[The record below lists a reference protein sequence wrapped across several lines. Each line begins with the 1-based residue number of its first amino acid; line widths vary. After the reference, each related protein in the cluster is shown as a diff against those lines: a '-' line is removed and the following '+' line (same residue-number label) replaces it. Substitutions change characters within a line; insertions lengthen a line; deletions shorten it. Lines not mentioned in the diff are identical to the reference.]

1 MTGLRF
7 GGVIV
12 ALIAG
17 LVCVPGALSAP
28 PNDSFDFPAVLSG
41 IEGSFTTTNEE
52 ATKETGEPNH
62 AGDLGGK
69 SVWFSWTAPR
79 SGVLLIDTCDSNFDT
94 LLAVY
99 TGSAVNALSEVD
111 ANDDSDDCGSAS
123 DPRSSLAIDVVSG
136 TEYRIA
142 VDGFGGATGSVVLW
156 FAMTPINDDFA
167 DALQIVGDYGSTV
180 GTLRWA
186 THELPEPL
194 HAGSAG
200 TGSVWYEWSPPGDLR
215 ASIRACAAADTL
227 VAIYVGAEL
236 ASLTQ
241 AAASET
247 PCNTADYVDFDAFA
261 GSTYRIAVDSNE
273 PLDTFTLEWRTTP
286 LLPRNLSSPAIS
298 GSAKTNQVL
307 IASPGTWVHGAAVS
321 YIWYSC
327 PDTSSTAACTAIRHM
342 GPRSEELR
350 VPSSLF
356 GRLIRVQVYA
366 RGPHGVS
373 SAWSAPTSVVT
384 AGPPVNLDAPEIDGE
399 SVVGRRVTATEGAWD
414 LGGGTR
420 VSVTYRWQL
429 CNDRGEN
436 CRDVKGP
443 SADNSYLV
451 TAAARGR
458 LISVEVTMTTNGGST
473 SVFGA
478 ALDLVR
484 RPVRAALCRVPRV
497 VGKTLRAARASLT
510 RSHCRLG
517 KVRRARSARKAGV
530 IFAQTPRPGTR
541 LRAGGKVN
549 VRVSLGR
556 RR

>member
-1 MTGLRF
+1 MRKLRL
-7 GGVIV
+7 GGVIAALVV
-12 ALIAG
+12 A

-28 PNDSFDFPAVLSG
+28 PSNDNFGSPTVLTG
-41 IEGSFTTTNEE
+41 VEGSHTTTNAE

-62 AGDLGGK
+62 AGDLGGT

-79 SGVLLIDTCDSNFDT
+79 GGVLLIDTCDSSFDT

-99 TGSAVNALSEVD
+99 TGTAVNALSQVD
-111 ANDDSDDCGSAS
+111 ASDDSDGCGAGSET
-123 DPRSSLAIDVVSG
+123 RSSLAIDVVSG

-142 VDGFGGATGSVVLW
+142 VDGFDRATGSVVLW

-167 DALQIVGDYGSTV
+167 HALEIAGDYGSSV

-200 TGSVWYEWSPPGDLR
+200 AGSVWYRWSPPGDLR
-215 ASIRACAAADTL
+215 ASVRACAASNTL
-227 VAIYVGAEL
+227 VAIYAGAEL
-236 ASLTQ
+236 VSLTQ
-241 AAASET
+241 VAAGETLCSTAS
-247 PCNTADYVDFDAFA
+247 YVDFDAFA
-261 GSTYRIAVDSNE
+261 GSTYRIAVDSND

-286 LLPRNLSSPAIS
+286 LLPRNVSPPSTS
-298 GSAKTNQVL
+298 GSARTNEVL
-307 IASPGTWVHGAAVS
+307 VASPGGWVNATEFS
-321 YIWYSC
+321 YVWFSC
-327 PDTSSTAACTAIRHM
+327 PDSSSTAACTTIRRL
-342 GPRSEELR
+342 GPRPEELR
-350 VPSSLF
+350 IPTSVF
-356 GRLIRVQVYA
+356 GRWVRVQVYA

-373 SAWSAPTSVVT
+373 SAWSAPSIVT
-384 AGPPVNLDAPEIDGE
+384 AGPPVNLEAPEIEGQ

-420 VSVTYRWQL
+420 VSVTYRWRL
-429 CNDRGEN
+429 CNDLGEN

-443 SADNSYLV
+443 SSDNSYLV
-451 TAAARGR
+451 SAAARGR
-458 LISVEVTMTTNGGST
+458 LISVEVTMTTNAGST
-473 SVFGA
+473 SALGA

-484 RPVRAALCRVPRV
+484 RPAGAALCRVPRV
-497 VGKTLRAARASLT
+497 VGRTLRAARKSLT

-517 KVRRARSARKAGV
+517 KVQRARSARKAGV

-541 LRAGGKVN
+541 LRAGGRVN
-549 VRVSLGR
+549 VRISLGR